1 LEQRKERFHVRFA
14 RKGGV
19 ARAKKLTAEQRR
31 ASASKPAKARWGK
44 NHPDF
49 AAPEQTPLKNA
60 ATPDLFDLQS
70 ISGIPSPDS
79 LPGISEAIDKELMA
93 RFYNTLSDH
102 HQQQFA
108 NNGLAPPDQQT
119 SRDMNQLWDEFIITQ
134 ARVIG
139 HRIFLSRCCLQ
150 TILQWWSEAKNG
162 PEFLLRLG
170 KSLSMG
176 ARLLRGEAKA
186 PVEAAHYDFRTD
198 LVREIKTL
206 QRLLKAN
213 PTDTRESVS
222 RIKDL
227 VHTNREPSPF
237 PRLRQNWTSF
247 ESFLRAEPNNI
258 AALVQPGSRSKPA
271 TIANDFIA
279 RQTNRDSESMRIQTS
294 RAGGKRR
301 TQSKPRVSS
310 RAD

>member
-1 LEQRKERFHVRFA
+1 MERRDPEQRRRIFYRRGSQADYARPATIDNAKDCGKSGSRHDPVPAPRSEPRFATRRSGAQGTRSLALKEQSTPARRSLLEQRKERFHVRFA

-186 PVEAAHYDFRTD
+186 PVEAAHYGFRTD
-198 LVREIKTL
+198 
-206 QRLLKAN
+206 
-213 PTDTRESVS
+213 
-222 RIKDL
+222 
-227 VHTNREPSPF
+227 
-237 PRLRQNWTSF
+237 
-247 ESFLRAEPNNI
+247 
-258 AALVQPGSRSKPA
+258 
-271 TIANDFIA
+271 
-279 RQTNRDSESMRIQTS
+279 
-294 RAGGKRR
+294 
-301 TQSKPRVSS
+301 
-310 RAD
+310 